1 MNYEPSINKINQTG
15 HLYTNIKSAYILRK
29 ILDNIPKYQWLEII
43 KCNKKI
49 KNRLNLSIN
58 DYIKFCQLNS
68 SIIIEIKPA
77 LNKYGKFINISK
89 EDKEYFHIYFNDEK
103 KEINTNELTKENKV
117 NKIKIIINHQI
128 ISFKRLFHG
137 CHCIES
143 IYFKQ
148 FYRTNIIDMS
158 FMFYYCKSLKE
169 LDFSNFN
176 TNNVNDMSCMFQ
188 GCSSL
193 KELNISNFNTNN
205 VTNMRDMFSLC
216 SSLKELNLSNF
227 NTNNVWNMS

>member
-77 LNKYGKFINISK
+77 LNKYGKFINISNK
-89 EDKEYFHIYFNDEK
+89 EKEYFHIYFNDEK

-117 NKIKIIINHQI
+117 NKI
-128 ISFKRLFHG
+128 
-137 CHCIES
+137 
-143 IYFKQ
+143 
-148 FYRTNIIDMS
+148 
-158 FMFYYCKSLKE
+158 
-169 LDFSNFN
+169 
-176 TNNVNDMSCMFQ
+176 
-188 GCSSL
+188 
-193 KELNISNFNTNN
+193 
-205 VTNMRDMFSLC
+205 
-216 SSLKELNLSNF
+216 
-227 NTNNVWNMS
+227 